1 MPPKRNRKR
10 LGTRGEGSGDSGVGM
25 FERNDAVQE
34 QKKEKIR
41 LFMQDFVQQGKDRL
55 AELKKDLESLSTTA
69 DKALEVELL
78 KMPLAIR
85 HMKVQDYLSLM
96 GGDKTAV
103 AAAAVKVNP
112 KICDPNNSK
121 YPMSR
126 TFWIFTYYPLSQL
139 DCSVDELSE
148 PKLVRKSSKKVKVT
162 TNVEYQDDIRTKV
175 MTTTG
180 KTRTV
185 QKVPKSKSMLSLTG
199 KNSKKTTALTR
210 SVSATPIDKAS
221 KKLLV
226 TNSSSKPAQRSSRTA
241 MTPLSRSARSD
252 AVFSFGDGTFLD
264 EGVPFVKIPLADGQT
279 VFSAG
284 DDLDSLNVEL
294 LRGDTVQHIHNLVG
308 QLTNLCAK
316 ASIQQHGNTL

>member
-1 MPPKRNRKR
+1 MPPKRNRNR

-34 QKKEKIR
+34 HKKEKIR

-96 GGDKTAV
+96 GGDKSAV
-103 AAAAVKVNP
+103 AAAAVK
-112 KICDPNNSK
+112 
-121 YPMSR
+121 
-126 TFWIFTYYPLSQL
+126 L

-148 PKLVRKSSKKVKVT
+148 PKLVRKNSKKVKVT
-162 TNVEYQDDIRTKV
+162 TNVEYQDDVRTKV
-175 MTTTG
+175 MTTSA
-180 KTRTV
+180 KNRTV

-199 KNSKKTTALTR
+199 KNGKKTTALTR
-210 SVSATPIDKAS
+210 SVSATPLDKAS

-226 TNSSSKPAQRSSRTA
+226 TNSSSKPAQRSSRIA
-241 MTPLSRSARSD
+241 MTPLTRSARSD
-252 AVFSFGDGTFLD
+252 TMFTFGDGAFLD
-264 EGVPFVKIPLADGQT
+264 EGVPFVKIPLADGKT

-308 QLTNLCAK
+308 QLTSLCAK
-316 ASIQQHGNTL
+316 ASIQHHGNTL

>member
-85 HMKVQDYLSLM
+85 HMKVQDYLKFYFFS
-96 GGDKTAV
+96 
-103 AAAAVKVNP
+103 
-112 KICDPNNSK
+112 
-121 YPMSR
+121 
-126 TFWIFTYYPLSQL
+126 FEQL

-294 LRGDTVQHIHNLVG
+294 LRGDTVQHIHNLVVR
-308 QLTNLCAK
+308 K
-316 ASIQQHGNTL
+316 MSVTLAPFAYLI